1 MIIRGKERERE
12 GREKIGGGSF
22 LKKAPSPEPP
32 PFPFQRLSA
41 GGEAVRQESRCVEFF
56 LGGVTGEAALSLGYV
71 LFKYNYL
78 KLFK

>member
-1 MIIRGKERERE
+1 RGKLSEE
-12 GREKIGGGSF
+12 SF
-22 LKKAPSPEPP
+22 PLPSPEPP

-56 LGGVTGEAALSLGYV
+56 WGGVTGEAALSLGYV
-71 LFKYNYL
+71 SFEYNYL